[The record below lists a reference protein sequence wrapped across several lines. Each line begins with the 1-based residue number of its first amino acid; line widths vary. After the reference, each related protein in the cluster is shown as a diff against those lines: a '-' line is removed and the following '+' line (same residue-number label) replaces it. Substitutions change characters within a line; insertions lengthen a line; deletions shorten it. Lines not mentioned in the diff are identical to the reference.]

1 MESVEP
7 TRRIVIPVCVE
18 GFAALRA
25 ELTKHSSVTITRGR
39 SVAGFTLTAVAFICG
54 GVVLWSKNS
63 RAQGLAAAV
72 GLIVL
77 AWESLLLIR
86 IMDGKPK
93 KFLVWIGIGI
103 SWATA
108 IFLAYQQFVRR

>member
-1 MESVEP
+1 
-7 TRRIVIPVCVE
+7 
-18 GFAALRA
+18 
-25 ELTKHSSVTITRGR
+25 
-39 SVAGFTLTAVAFICG
+39 
-54 GVVLWSKNS
+54 VLWSKNS

-103 SWATA
+103 IWATA